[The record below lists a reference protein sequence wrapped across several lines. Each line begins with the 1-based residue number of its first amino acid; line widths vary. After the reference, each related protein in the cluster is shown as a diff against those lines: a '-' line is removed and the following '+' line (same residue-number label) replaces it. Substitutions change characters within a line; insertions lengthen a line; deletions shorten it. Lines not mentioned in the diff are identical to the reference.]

1 MKNHTHI
8 IKKKKRELIYTGI
21 FLGLAALLVVLLLM
35 MFLPSKTDSS
45 SVPHQNTT
53 SDAHYIPGI
62 YTASFRLGEQYAEAE
77 VTVDASRIT
86 GIRLVNLSS
95 TVSAMYPLAAPSMEH
110 LASQICEKQSLEDLT
125 CDSSSQYTSQIL
137 LDAIQR
143 ALSKAAPS
151 EEVSLYSVTNV

>member
-8 IKKKKRELIYTGI
+8 IVLKKRELIYTGI

-62 YTASFRLGEQYAEAE
+62 YTASFRLGEPVCRSGSHRGCQPDHRHPPGQFKQHSICH
-77 VTVDASRIT
+77 V
-86 GIRLVNLSS
+86 SS
-95 TVSAMYPLAAPSMEH
+95 CCTSMEH

-125 CDSSSQYTSQIL
+125 CDSSSPVYLSGPLRCHPEGTVKSS
-137 LDAIQR
+137 
-143 ALSKAAPS
+143 AL
-151 EEVSLYSVTNV
+151 